1 MSTGLEKLDLFCQ
14 GYGFE
19 GAFRSFV
26 SFYEE
31 FSPKPFSRFLT
42 LLVVWFTIFFMS
54 IKSDV
59 KKSVRQMMWGGV
71 SAIGTLMGKA
81 RNVGKST
88 VNVGI
93 ARIRLELW
101 GWRIAC
107 VSLAFTITIAAV
119 MKSNHSKVMFVEL
132 VMLIPNPK
140 GCEVRGHR
148 SCTCPPTM

>member
-1 MSTGLEKLDLFCQ
+1 
-14 GYGFE
+14 
-19 GAFRSFV
+19 
-26 SFYEE
+26 
-31 FSPKPFSRFLT
+31 
-42 LLVVWFTIFFMS
+42 MS

-101 GWRIAC
+101 G
-107 VSLAFTITIAAV
+107 
-119 MKSNHSKVMFVEL
+119 
-132 VMLIPNPK
+132 
-140 GCEVRGHR
+140 
-148 SCTCPPTM
+148 

>member
-1 MSTGLEKLDLFCQ
+1 MNVDWFGEAGSYLAK

-42 LLVVWFTIFFMS
+42 LLVVGLRFFMS

-81 RNVGKST
+81 KNVGKST

-101 GWRIAC
+101 G
-107 VSLAFTITIAAV
+107 
-119 MKSNHSKVMFVEL
+119 
-132 VMLIPNPK
+132 
-140 GCEVRGHR
+140 
-148 SCTCPPTM
+148 